1 VIETRC
7 WPAVVAAAG
16 LMVGA
21 YVNSPTALVAQEGAP
36 VEIGGLLRTGFRS
49 QPEETGASDGFE
61 VFDAH
66 VSLGGEIGL
75 VFEYFV
81 RGEFDT
87 EDDVLRLLDAR
98 LDFPIIPEA
107 NVGFGLSRPYFG
119 LEAMEDEGDFMFLR
133 RAQASDAIAPGRQ
146 VGVTLFGEALDNR
159 LTYGGGIYNGNGRT
173 LDNDDGRYMFAAR
186 GQFNT
191 IGPIEFYEDLV
202 IQVGASIA
210 YSDDDAAELGPGL
223 VTPLPDAVPLFDPDS
238 FAGERL
244 LLGADF
250 YASYRAFTFRGEYLR
265 GEFDLEEPDDGEG
278 PDDGELDDLDAY
290 GGYIEGSYSV
300 WGALEAVLRYD
311 GFSPAQGESRDFLA
325 VGLNIY
331 PGYYAK
337 IGLQYAFALHD
348 SPPAPTIAG
357 NQFALVVQVDF

>member
-1 VIETRC
+1 L
-7 WPAVVAAAG
+7 AVVASAG
-16 LMVGA
+16 VIAGA
-21 YVNSPTALVAQEGAP
+21 YLISPAPLVAQEGLP

-49 QPEETGASDGFE
+49 QPEETGENDGFE

-81 RGEFDT
+81 RGAFDT

-98 LDFPIIPEA
+98 LDLSIIPEA
-107 NVGFGLSRPYFG
+107 SIGFGLSRPYFG
-119 LEAMEDEGDFMFLR
+119 LEALEDEGDFTFLR
-133 RAQASDAIAPGRQ
+133 RAQVSDAIAPGRQ

-159 LTYGGGIYNGNGRT
+159 LSYGGGIYNGNGRT
-173 LDNDDGRYMFAAR
+173 LENDDGRFMYAAR
-186 GQFNT
+186 AQFNT

-210 YSDDDAAELGPGL
+210 YSEDDAAELGPGL
-223 VTPLPDAVPLFDPDS
+223 ITPLPDAVPLFDPES
-238 FAGERL
+238 FASQRF

-250 YASYRAFTFRGEYLR
+250 YASYRAFSFRGEYLR
-265 GEFDLEEPDDGEG
+265 GEYELADPEPGFEDLT
-278 PDDGELDDLDAY
+278 AY
-290 GGYIEGSYSV
+290 GGYLEGGYSL

-311 GFSPAQGESRDFLA
+311 GFSSTEGDNRDFL
-325 VGLNIY
+325 VLGLNIY

-337 IGLQYAFALHD
+337 IGLQYAFDLHE
-348 SPPAPTIAG
+348 SVPAPTIAG
-357 NQFALVVQVDF
+357 NQFALVAQVDF